1 MPLNKRW
8 KFHTTKFIE
17 KAKREIAYYKAL
29 IAHPETPGPA
39 RWLVGGALAYLLSPV
54 DLIPDW
60 IPVLGWLDDLLI
72 VPGLIYAALMII
84 PPSVKEE
91 CREKT
96 ANPMAKGGG
105 AEEKKDDAKVSN
117 ITPGGR

>member
-1 MPLNKRW
+1 MTRPVPLIHQREL
-8 KFHTTKFIE
+8 FVSKFIE
-17 KAKREIAYYKAL
+17 KVKREIAYYKAL

-60 IPVLGWLDDLLI
+60 IPILGWLDDLLI
-72 VPGLIYAALMII
+72 VPGLIYVALMII

-105 AEEKKDDAKVSN
+105 AEEKFD
-117 ITPGGR
+117 